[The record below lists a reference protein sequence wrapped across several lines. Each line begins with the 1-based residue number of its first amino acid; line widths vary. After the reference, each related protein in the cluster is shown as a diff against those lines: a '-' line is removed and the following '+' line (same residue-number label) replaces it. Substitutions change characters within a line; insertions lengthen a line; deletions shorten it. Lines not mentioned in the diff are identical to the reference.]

1 MLALTVGVL
10 FAGIHISYTYLYQF
24 SRFNHRQLVCVT
36 RAAGAGPARW
46 TMGRG
51 PETCYGCDRRSRGCS
66 RRSDLIFA
74 SGLLLSFSRP
84 VGCEPVPGFEGP
96 PPVAVDARM
105 HMQACLHACREGRA
119 KQARLSRF
127 LAGWELRRSPLFCS
141 SRLVMFGRS
150 PTRLTALGMI
160 CMGLEGRSPGESRGL
175 CLADAVFRRLGK
187 KDELQSRMRLVYSR
201 NGDMGKRSQGWG
213 SVR

>member
-24 SRFNHRQLVCVT
+24 SRFNHRLLVCVT

-84 VGCEPVPGFEGP
+84 VSLCPVSRDRRPLP
-96 PPVAVDARM
+96 LT
-105 HMQACLHACREGRA
+105 HACTCREGQGQA
-119 KQARLSRF
+119 SKQARLSRF
-127 LAGWELRRSPLFCS
+127 RAGWELRRSPLFCS